1 MNIRRPFHTSSR
13 DLAFNWPRIHPLQ
26 RLIIMVIRF
35 ISAFLLLFACSHAS
49 LSLAEPFGLKIG
61 TASSELAIVK
71 DEGSPDGMFRFTEV
85 AQPRPEYG
93 TYIGQFSENEGLC
106 WIKAIG
112 HDVPSDAL
120 GSEIKTLF
128 EIEQERLESLYGAV
142 KNFDFRFSGRSD
154 EDIENWLQAVSEG
167 DRYVAAIWDRD
178 NGSILPD
185 DLESVGLV
193 LNAYSQSVGY
203 LSLEYTFNN
212 IVLCEQELTLV
223 E

>member
-1 MNIRRPFHTSSR
+1 
-13 DLAFNWPRIHPLQ
+13 
-26 RLIIMVIRF
+26 MVIRL
-35 ISAFLLLFACSHAS
+35 IGAYLLVCACSYAS
-49 LSLAEPFGLKIG
+49 FSYAEPFGLKIG
-61 TASSELAIVK
+61 AAGSELALVK
-71 DEGSPDGMFRFTEV
+71 DEGSPKGMFRFTEV

-93 TYIGQFSENEGLC
+93 TYIGQFSNNEGLC

-120 GSEIKTLF
+120 GTQIKALF
-128 EIEQERLESLYGAV
+128 EIEQERLASLYGAV

-154 EDIENWLQAVSEG
+154 EDMENWLQAVSEG
-167 DRYVAAIWDRD
+167 DRYVAAIWNRE

-193 LNAYSQSVGY
+193 LNAYTSSMAY